1 MTKIKVEADP
11 QTQLRGLELVHE
23 IIDPEIRNFENW
35 FSDPKRGNGPL
46 TRLERELLRS
56 YLYQKLTG
64 VV

>member
-1 MTKIKVEADP
+1 MSQIKTVADP
-11 QTQLRGLELVHE
+11 QTELRGLDLVVE
-23 IIDPEIRNFENW
+23 VIDPEIRNFENW

-64 VV
+64 VL

>member
-1 MTKIKVEADP
+1 MSQIKTVADP
-11 QTQLRGLELVHE
+11 QTELRGLALVVE
-23 IIDPEIRNFENW
+23 VIDPEIRNFENW

-64 VV
+64 VL